1 MPRIGTLH
9 RRTLTALVALPL
21 CLSNCGRGS
30 VKQSDVR
37 RLPFSLDGHPQD
49 GFVSASGHWVRT
61 TSRQRSGVPV
71 LNAVQ
76 IVCSRNQGTCIEA
89 VAGLH
94 SDLDP
99 LFREATGGG
108 LLLTSEITEFS
119 IHEWSA
125 LAIRATAQP
134 RAADIELR
142 ISMPE
147 KTVSRTAIETGARGA
162 SGADPTPE
170 VWSLE

>member
-1 MPRIGTLH
+1 M
-9 RRTLTALVALPL
+9 
-21 CLSNCGRGS
+21 
-30 VKQSDVR
+30 R
-37 RLPFSLDGHPQD
+37 RLPFSLAGQPQD
-49 GFVSASGHWVRT
+49 GFVSMSGRWARVT
-61 TSRQRSGVPV
+61 DSQRSALPL

-108 LLLTSEITEFS
+108 LLLTSEVTEFS
-119 IHEWSA
+119 IREWSA
-125 LAIRATAQP
+125 SAIKAIAQP
-134 RAADIELR
+134 RVADIELR

-147 KTVSRTAIETGARGA
+147 KTVSRTAIETSTRGA

-170 VWSLE
+170 VWRLE